1 VLRLLIDTCVWL
13 DMAKDHRQQVTL
25 RYLEE
30 LIDAGEVGILLPS
43 QVLCEFARNRDR
55 IIKENQQSLSSIFK
69 RVKDTVSRFGDEV
82 HRTET
87 LAQLNNVDH
96 RIATLSEA
104 VVESIEH
111 IERIFTKARVI
122 NVTDRIKVR
131 AAERAIARR
140 APFHKGK
147 NSIGDAILIETFA
160 EAVASRNPDVRLA
173 FVTHNTRDFS
183 AEIGDAR
190 EPHPD
195 FADIFSDEA
204 VIYSTTLAQI
214 LNELQPDLLEEVRF
228 KLEHQFAPRRMS
240 EILAAEREL
249 ELKVWYNRHVVRRE
263 AIEDGRISLV
273 PRDEWEKAQKKT
285 SLIVDEIWA
294 GALAAAKRVEEKFGD
309 ELGPWDDFEWGMV
322 NGKLSAI
329 RWILGDEWDML
340 DT

>member
-1 VLRLLIDTCVWL
+1 
-13 DMAKDHRQQVTL
+13 
-25 RYLEE
+25 
-30 LIDAGEVGILLPS
+30 
-43 QVLCEFARNRDR
+43 
-55 IIKENQQSLSSIFK
+55 
-69 RVKDTVSRFGDEV
+69 
-82 HRTET
+82 
-87 LAQLNNVDH
+87 VDH

-111 IERIFTKARVI
+111 IERIFTKARAI
-122 NVTDRIKVR
+122 NVTYRIKVR
-131 AAERAIARR
+131 AAERGIARR

-173 FVTHNTRDFS
+173 FVTHITRDFS
-183 AEIGDAR
+183 AEISDAR

-195 FADIFSDEA
+195 FADIFSNEA

-263 AIEDGRISLV
+263 AIEDGRTPLFRETSGRKLRRRPASLWTRFGPGRWLPRSASRKSLV
-273 PRDEWEKAQKKT
+273 MNSVHGTT
-285 SLIVDEIWA
+285 SSGIW
-294 GALAAAKRVEEKFGD
+294 
-309 ELGPWDDFEWGMV
+309 
-322 NGKLSAI
+322 
-329 RWILGDEWDML
+329 
-340 DT
+340 